1 MKVLPQDTTVS
12 NHWQSLGD
20 APRAMVKDDAY
31 FAREAAEYRERK
43 SVEQAKDLAASKPVV
58 RAADSACAS
67 RFVFVDYASIRFD
80 PREEWLVKDLL
91 PRQGVVTLYG
101 QSCSFKSFV
110 LLDWSVRIAA
120 GWPIAGRSVAQGAV
134 CYICAEGGNG
144 FRKRV
149 EGLRQWYGEELP
161 ATLPFRLLTAAP
173 NLGTDRNDLDALIA
187 AVQSAGAPP
196 AMIVI
201 DTLNKVLGGGDEN
214 NQGMMAVIGNATELT
229 RRFNCAV
236 ILIHHEG
243 HAKKNGAPGHARGHS
258 SLMPS
263 MDAHAHIQRKDDR
276 SAIITMHK
284 IKDEDP
290 NVRLKVTFR
299 RVVVGAQDDGS
310 ETSTLVVS
318 DIAQTY
324 EAMPSQS
331 KPPAAKLPDSSKLM
345 MTVIKASLEEYG
357 KLITPVQGDAKVK
370 GIAED
375 VVRRKYCARL
385 AEDARPNE
393 TSARLADRQRQSFGR
408 GLDGLLKRELVFAH
422 THDGQRYLCL
432 PGPAPTRTAS
442 APYKGGRPSRPTSD
456 DAKGAGCVQMSSERV
471 QSRPDVLRELEHNSG
486 RSGTRP
492 DAVQSRPH
500 VLLGFGNDTV
510 MDVGEHLAELDDPP
524 VEADAVASRRDT
536 LIEGRD
542 DDALPVSVEAD
553 DTEWLSNEPGHVT
566 DDPPD
571 MQPPPWL
578 DYEFD
583 PEMPC
588 NLDRPPPDVDESY
601 EASP

>member
-1 MKVLPQDTTVS
+1 MKALPQDTTVS

-20 APRAMVKDDAY
+20 APRAVVKDDAY

-43 SVEQAKDLAASKPVV
+43 SVEQAKDPAASKPVV
-58 RAADSACAS
+58 RAAASACAS

-91 PRQGVVTLYG
+91 PRQGVMTLYG

-187 AVQSAGAPP
+187 AVESAGAPP

-214 NQGMMAVIGNATELT
+214 NQGMVAVLGNATELT

-243 HAKKNGAPGHARGHS
+243 HAKQNGAPGHARGHS

-276 SAIITMHK
+276 SAIITMRN

-299 RVVVGAQDDGS
+299 RIVVGTQDDGS

-331 KPPAAKLPDSSKLM
+331 KSPAAKLPDSSKLM
-345 MTVIKASLEEYG
+345 MTVIKESLEGEG
-357 KLITPVQGDAKVK
+357 KLISLGQGAAKVK
-370 GIAED
+370 GVAED
-375 VVRRKYCARL
+375 VVRREYYARL
-385 AEDARPNE
+385 AEDPRPNE
-393 TSARLADRQRQSFGR
+393 TPAKLADRQRQSFGR
-408 GLDGLLKRELVFAH
+408 GLNGLLNRELVLAC
-422 THDGQRYLCL
+422 THDDQRYLCL
-432 PGPAPTRTAS
+432 PGPAPTRTAT
-442 APYKGGRPSRPTSD
+442 APYKGGRPSRPASD
-456 DAKGAGCVQMSSERV
+456 DAKGTGCVQMISERV
-471 QSRPDVLRELEHNSG
+471 QSRPDVLHELEHNSG
-486 RSGTRP
+486 RSGTRS
-492 DAVQSRPH
+492 DAVQSRPD
-500 VLLGFGNDTV
+500 VLLGVGNDTLT
-510 MDVGEHLAELDDPP
+510 DACDYLAQLDGPSL
-524 VEADAVASRRDT
+524 EADALVSLADALT
-536 LIEGRD
+536 EGRD
-542 DDALPVSVEAD
+542 DDALPVSAEVD
-553 DTEWLSNEPGHVT
+553 DVEWLSYEPDDVT

-571 MQPPPWL
+571 VQPPPWL
-578 DYEFD
+578 DRDFY
-583 PEMPC
+583 PSIPS
-588 NLDRPPPDVDESY
+588 NPDRPPLDVDESD
-601 EASP
+601 EASS